1 MPLQFCNLGRNAY
14 FICCHVE
21 GVLVFTGV
29 FNAAIDTPFEV
40 ELIAICDTTGLVV
53 SDYEIYGRTGNK
65 YVCK

>member
-1 MPLQFCNLGRNAY
+1 M
-14 FICCHVE
+14 E